1 MLDFFEMKGVPFT
14 REISPRDLFNSSSQ
28 KEAAARLEYAVQN
41 RQFCLL
47 TGEAGMGKSTA
58 IRSLVH
64 QLDPIH
70 YHYLY
75 ICDSSLTPKLFYREV
90 LQKFGIQPAFRSTDV
105 KRQYQ
110 SLVLD
115 VYENEKKLL
124 VIVIDEAHHFSDSM
138 LQELRFILNFKED
151 SMSPLS
157 LVVVGQ
163 PGLRNLLK
171 VKQLEAIDQRIQ
183 MRYQMGHLTEKETN
197 DYIKH
202 QLKVAE
208 TSQEIFSEEAIR
220 AIYNFSQGIPRKIN
234 TLCSQSLLDAFIQ
247 GNKIVGESHIHRVI
261 NEM

>member
-14 REISPRDLFNSSSQ
+14 REISHKYLFNSSCQ
-28 KEAAARLEYAVQN
+28 KEANARLDYAVQH

-58 IRSLVH
+58 VRSIVH
-64 QLDPIH
+64 QLNPIH

-90 LQKFGIQPAFRSTDV
+90 LQNFGVQPAFRSTDV

-110 SLVLD
+110 TLMLD
-115 VYENEKKLL
+115 IYENEKKLL
-124 VIVIDEAHHFSDSM
+124 VIILDEAHHFSELM

-163 PGLRNLLK
+163 PSLRNLLK

-183 MRYQMGHLTEKETN
+183 MRYQMSGLTEKETT
-197 DYIKH
+197 DYIRH
-202 QLKVAE
+202 QLKTVE
-208 TSQEIFSEEAIR
+208 SPHEIFSEEALR
-220 AIYNFSQGIPRKIN
+220 AIYSFSQGIPRKIN

-247 GNKIVGESHIHRVI
+247 SNKIVGESHIHRVI
-261 NEM
+261 NEL